1 MASAGDI
8 IDINESGKYDV
19 VMRTTLTIDDDV
31 ADQIEERRRREGLS
45 LKQVINAL
53 LREGLRSGRQARRA
67 KKYRTKPHKLGMR
80 AGFDPAR
87 LNQLV
92 DELET
97 DRQLEREAEL
107 RK

>member
-1 MASAGDI
+1 
-8 IDINESGKYDV
+8 
-19 VMRTTLTIDDDV
+19 MRTTLTIDDDL
-31 ADQIEERRRREGLS
+31 AGRIEERRLRDGLS
-45 LKQVINAL
+45 LKQVINTL
-53 LREGLRSGRQARRA
+53 LREGLRSGRQAPRA
-67 KKYRTKPHKLGMR
+67 KRYRTRPHKLGMR

-97 DRQLEREAEL
+97 EAQLEREAEL

>member
-1 MASAGDI
+1 MDI
-8 IDINESGKYDV
+8 IWQNKYDA
-19 VMRTTLTIDDDV
+19 VMRTTLTIDDDL
-31 ADQIEERRRREGLS
+31 AGQIEERRRREGLS
-45 LKQVINAL
+45 LKQIVNML
-53 LREGLRSGRQARRA
+53 LREALRNGRQAPRA
-67 KKYRTKPHKLGMR
+67 KKYRTRPHKLGMR

-97 DRQLEREAEL
+97 EAQLEREAEL

>member
-1 MASAGDI
+1 M
-8 IDINESGKYDV
+8 
-19 VMRTTLTIDDDV
+19 MRTTLTIDDDL
-31 ADQIEERRRREGLS
+31 AGQIEERRRREGSS
-45 LKQVINAL
+45 LKQVVNTL
-53 LREGLRSGRQARRA
+53 LREGLRSGGQAPRP

-97 DRQLEREAEL
+97 DAQHEREAEL